1 MASSRAKL
9 PIFWYPVS
17 MESKLPEIKNM
28 PLPPLICLSAA
39 GGGHFRQLL
48 DIEPLWSRYP
58 HFFVTEN
65 SVLTR
70 ALSDREDIEYVP
82 HFALGQMRI
91 GKGLAMMRAASSSC
105 LTSLGIIWRRRPD
118 IVITTGSGSQ
128 FFILLWARLFGA
140 KIVLLDSFAR
150 FHAPSK
156 FARLAGP
163 LAHLKIAQ
171 SEESARKWRGS
182 RAFDLLEVEPT
193 EPQLK
198 ERLLFATVGATL
210 PFPRLEN
217 AITEL
222 KNTGRLPEHVIL
234 QVGRS
239 QQEHPQIDGLQ
250 IVGDVPFG
258 ELQTLLQRA
267 DLVVCHAGTGSILTA
282 LAKCCGVIAIPRS
295 VKMGDHYDNHQD
307 EIASVF
313 AGRGL
318 IRTAHDTESLFEAVK
333 EARGAPRYKARM
345 NHARLMAF
353 LEAKFTSWFP
363 QRRPQTLSTLIEAP
377 VSGKMRSE

>member
-1 MASSRAKL
+1 M
-9 PIFWYPVS
+9 
-17 MESKLPEIKNM
+17 PEVKDM
-28 PLPPLICLSAA
+28 PQRPLICLSAA

-48 DIEPLWSRYP
+48 DIEALWSQYP
-58 HFFVTEN
+58 HFIVTEN
-65 SVLTR
+65 TVLTR
-70 ALSDREDIEYVP
+70 ALSDREDIENVP

-91 GKGLAMMRAASSSC
+91 GKGLAMLRAACSSC
-105 LTSLGIIWRRRPD
+105 LTSLGIIRRRRPD

-163 LAHLKIAQ
+163 LAHLRIAQ
-171 SEESARKWRGS
+171 SEESASKWRGS
-182 RAFDLLEVEPT
+182 KAFDPLEVEPA
-193 EPQLK
+193 EPQRK

-217 AITEL
+217 AIVEL
-222 KNTGRLPEHVIL
+222 KLAGRLPEEVIL

-239 QQEHPQIDGLQ
+239 QQEHPPVDGLR
-250 IVGDVPFG
+250 IVEDVPFS
-258 ELQTLLQRA
+258 ELQALLQRA

-282 LAKCCGVIAIPRS
+282 LAKSCGVVAIPRS
-295 VKMGDHYDNHQD
+295 VKMGDHYDDHQD
-307 EIASVF
+307 EIAGVF

-318 IRTAHDTESLFEAVK
+318 IRTAHDTESLFEALE
-333 EARGAPRYKARM
+333 EARVAPRHKARM

-363 QRRPQTLSTLIEAP
+363 QRRPQTLSTPIEAP
-377 VSGKMRSE
+377 VSGKSRSELSPIKVRKH